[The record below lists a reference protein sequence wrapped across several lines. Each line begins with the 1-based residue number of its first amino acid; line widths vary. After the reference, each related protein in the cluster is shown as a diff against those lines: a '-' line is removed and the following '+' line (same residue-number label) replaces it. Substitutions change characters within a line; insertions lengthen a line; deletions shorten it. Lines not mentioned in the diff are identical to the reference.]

1 MAKNIALVTVLLLV
15 IWAGSFGIAF
25 GVTEWR
31 GRAGPMGPQGVAG
44 IAGPPGPVASPDY
57 CSAALSAVGG
67 GDIAAINAQSNVR
80 KYCP

>member
-1 MAKNIALVTVLLLV
+1 MAKNIVLATILLLV

-31 GRAGPMGPQGVAG
+31 GRAGPMGPQG

-57 CSAALSAVGG
+57 CSAALA
-67 GDIAAINAQSNVR
+67 GDNGTINAHSNVV